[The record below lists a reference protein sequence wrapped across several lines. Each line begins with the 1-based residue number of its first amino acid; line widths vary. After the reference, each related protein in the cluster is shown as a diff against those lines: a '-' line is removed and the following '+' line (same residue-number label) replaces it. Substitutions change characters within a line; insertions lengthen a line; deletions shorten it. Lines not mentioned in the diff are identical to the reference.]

1 MKRQFVF
8 LLIIALFIPLNGN
21 SQECGGG
28 ILTLNLYTINGKKIK
43 DVSYE
48 IFPVSKEI
56 IEKYND
62 TYNWNRGRIINN
74 FSEKEILPNEDLTNQ
89 LNKLLERSSI
99 SKSGKFT
106 STLKFK
112 TLELTYFP
120 IIIKINIK
128 SKTIY
133 IMGNYFGGCN
143 REASLIWNGGY
154 FRLI

>member
-8 LLIIALFIPLNGN
+8 LLIIALFISLKGS

-43 DVSYE
+43 DASYE
-48 IFPVSKEI
+48 IFPVSKEL

-62 TYNWNRGRIINN
+62 TDNWNKGRIINN
-74 FSEKEILPNEDLTNQ
+74 FSENEILPNEDLINK
-89 LNKLLERSSI
+89 LNTLLERSSI

-112 TLELTYFP
+112 TLELAYFP

-128 SKTIY
+128 NKTIY
-133 IMGNYFGGCN
+133 IMGNYFGGCD
-143 REASLIWNGGY
+143 RETSLIWNGGY